1 MCTIYKKLELA
12 QIIQHSV
19 KVLLPTYF
27 NENNA
32 FSSSFI

>member
-19 KVLLPTYF
+19 KVLLPILMK
-27 NENNA
+27 ENVRI
-32 FSSSFI
+32 SFAQ

>member
-19 KVLLPTYF
+19 KVLLPILMK
-27 NENNA
+27 ENP